1 MNVFETSMSTPG
13 WLYILGILGDP
24 NDMTE
29 KQIRPKDCGILRLL
43 NYDARQK
50 RNKVSLLQ

>member
-1 MNVFETSMSTPG
+1 MNVFENSMSTPG
-13 WLYILGILGDP
+13 RLYILGILGDP

-29 KQIRPKDCGILRLL
+29 KQIRPKDCDILRL
-43 NYDARQK
+43 NIRARQK